1 MRIDKISKNANVLQV
16 RTDKKKT
23 TLYSETTKREKFSDE
38 IRTIKKAKT
47 TKRPS
52 GNKNHA
58 HSYNVEIL
66 NFLNPEP

>member
-38 IRTIKKAKT
+38 TRTIKKAKI
-47 TKRPS
+47 TK
-52 GNKNHA
+52 
-58 HSYNVEIL
+58 
-66 NFLNPEP
+66 